1 MESNR
6 LTTFQRVCQLAW
18 SQINWL
24 HFSLCA
30 SSNGVKSIDCISA
43 CVPARMESNQLTTFQ
58 RVCHPTCR
66 CSQID
71 WLHSSLCVIG
81 YHPTC
86 SHIDSLHVVKSIDYI
101 PAITVARHFDW
112 LHFNMYISSSS
123 LCSTPHVVKSIDYI
137 PACVYIPK
145 VATQNEMSQK
155 CTSHCCV
162 FVTQRNSSAKCQ
174 NAMSQ
179 KRTMCCIFVITKT
192 HNVTKMHNIDILKK

>member
-1 MESNR
+1 M
-6 LTTFQRVCQLAW
+6 
-18 SQINWL
+18 
-24 HFSLCA
+24 
-30 SSNGVKSIDCISA
+30 
-43 CVPARMESNQLTTFQ
+43 
-58 RVCHPTCR
+58 
-66 CSQID
+66 
-71 WLHSSLCVIG
+71 CVIG
-81 YHPTC
+81 YHPIC

-145 VATQNEMSQK
+145 VATQNEMSQN

-162 FVTQRNSSAKCQ
+162 FVTQRNSSTKCQ

-179 KRTMCCIFVITKT
+179 KCTMCCIFVITIDILCHKNAQ
-192 HNVTKMHNIDILKK
+192 HRYIKKIDILKKYVTKMHKTAECDKNAHKYSEL